1 MIDEFRLSK
10 QIQDEIGYEAPSPG
24 FAARGYLSDRL
35 AVRPDQSPRRHL
47 RGERNLQWL
56 AVAVAALLGIAV
68 VAGLML
74 TRLEQRAGI
83 PGDYGQPPAGVPL
96 LYVRDPNH
104 ATWYIGFDWSG
115 RPRGTVKLPHPLRP
129 GQSLV
134 MAPDGQLFEITPGG
148 KAGAG
153 EFLDRLGR
161 RIPGSPPY
169 ADGGI
174 WADDNRHLC
183 LTIADQTHIKWTF
196 ATQLP
201 GEAPKTVAVVHA
213 ATFTTTTGF
222 RYPGPSE
229 AAPIA
234 CGIGNDNAIVLGT
247 ATGLVYGALGV
258 GPLPVEMWFVRLSD
272 GTVINGRRW
281 LLKTGTHLIFWEGLT
296 THVVTSRDG
305 VYYSGSTF
313 NGVYT
318 SSMFTDRPP
327 AHWSGVIGC
336 RPGFVPCGPVA
347 ALPPNIG
354 VLGFSAD
361 DSLALVTTLP
371 VVAGQASVLEVIN
384 VRSGQVVWRGQGSSV
399 YSGFTAKPGGR
410 DFAIS
415 FGVTGSQ
422 KSGAV
427 QMGPTLS
434 TILIVNGDGSVTK
447 LPQPYLPTW

>member
-10 QIQDEIGYEAPSPG
+10 QIQDEIGYEPPSPG

-35 AVRPDQSPRRHL
+35 AARPDQSPRQHV

-68 VAGLML
+68 VAGLL
-74 TRLEQRAGI
+74 WTRLEYRASV

-115 RPRGTVKLPHPLRP
+115 RTRGTVKLPQPLRP

-183 LTIADQTHIKWTF
+183 MTIADQTHLKWTF

-213 ATFTTTTGF
+213 ATLFP
-222 RYPGPSE
+222 YPEPSQ

-247 ATGLVYGALGV
+247 ATGLVYPALGV
-258 GPLPVEMWFVRLSD
+258 GPVPVEMWFVRLSD
-272 GTVINGRRW
+272 GTVINGRFW
-281 LLKTGTHLIFWEGLT
+281 LLKIVNHLIFSEGLT
-296 THVVTSRDG
+296 THLVTSRDG
-305 VYYSGSTF
+305 VYYSDSTF
-313 NGVYT
+313 H
-318 SSMFTDRPP
+318 DQPP

-371 VVAGQASVLEVIN
+371 VVAGQASMLEVIN
-384 VRSGQVVWRGQGSSV
+384 VRTGQVVWRGQGSSP
-399 YSGFTAKPGGR
+399 YNGFMAQPGGR

-415 FGVTGSQ
+415 FGATDSQ
-422 KSGAV
+422 KSGTV
-427 QMGPTLS
+427 QTGSPLS
-434 TILIVNGDGSVTK
+434 TILIVHGDGSVTK